1 MKYAFAQAHRE
12 EFELKRMCR
21 VLQVS
26 AAGITTGP
34 DVKRVQAQP
43 TRPCAAPGNSQDSP
57 GNPKRPTERPRPSG
71 H

>member
-1 MKYAFAQAHRE
+1 VKYAFAQAHRE

-34 DVKRVQAQP
+34 DVKSPSAANKTVCCSRRFAGF
-43 TRPCAAPGNSQDSP
+43 TRK
-57 GNPKRPTERPRPSG
+57 PKEAYGATKT
-71 H
+71 